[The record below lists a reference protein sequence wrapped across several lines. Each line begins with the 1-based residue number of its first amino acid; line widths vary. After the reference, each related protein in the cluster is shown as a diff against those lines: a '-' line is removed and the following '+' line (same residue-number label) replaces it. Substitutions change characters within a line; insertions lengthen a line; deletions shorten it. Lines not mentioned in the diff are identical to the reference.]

1 MKNLITGGAGFIGSN
16 LIEKL
21 INNGEEVICI
31 DNLSSGFESNIRK
44 WLDHPKFKFI
54 FEDIINPVNIKAD
67 RIWHLACPGS
77 PKQYQKDPIKTANT
91 IVLGTLNMLKLATKN
106 KSSILIASSSE
117 IYGQPKH
124 NPQSEYDIGRLEN
137 LNKRSCYAESK
148 RLSEILGYEYN
159 KKFNTDVR
167 IARIFNTYGKN
178 MQVNDGRVISNFISQ
193 NLRGQPLTIYGD
205 GSQTRSFC
213 FIDDLLEGMLK
224 LMNSKYVKPINLGSD
239 EEISINDLCDII
251 RSKINPSI
259 KKIQKPLPEGDPN
272 IRKPNLKLALNILRW
287 EPKIKLQ
294 KGLGYT
300 INSFKEIM
308 VY

>member
-31 DNLSSGFESNIRK
+31 DNLSSGFESNIKK
-44 WLDHPKFKFI
+44 WIDNPKFKFI
-54 FEDIINPVNIKAD
+54 YEDIINPVNIKAD

-106 KSSILIASSSE
+106 KSRILIASSSE
-117 IYGQPKH
+117 IYGQPKN
-124 NPQSEYDIGRLEN
+124 NPQSEFDMGRLEN
-137 LNKRSCYAESK
+137 LNKRSCYAEGK
-148 RLSEILGYEYN
+148 RFSETLGYEYN
-159 KKFNTDVR
+159 RNFNTDVR

-213 FIDDLLEGMLK
+213 FIDDLLDGMEK
-224 LMNSKYVKPINLGSD
+224 LMDSKYVKPINLGSD
-239 EEISINDLCDII
+239 EEISINGLCDII
-251 RSKINPSI
+251 RGKINPSI

-272 IRKPNLKLALNILRW
+272 IRKPDLKLASDILRW
-287 EPKIKLQ
+287 EPKTKLK